1 MAGELKYAR
10 KKVQEMDDLV
20 AWKNRCL
27 RLSVSVSVC
36 LSVSVSVSLCLSL
49 PLYLSLSL
57 SSLSPSLPLAD
68 VRSAKI
74 TPASKRCGAP
84 RS

>member
-36 LSVSVSVSLCLSL
+36 LYVSVSVSVSVS
-49 PLYLSLSL
+49 
-57 SSLSPSLPLAD
+57 
-68 VRSAKI
+68 V
-74 TPASKRCGAP
+74 
-84 RS
+84 